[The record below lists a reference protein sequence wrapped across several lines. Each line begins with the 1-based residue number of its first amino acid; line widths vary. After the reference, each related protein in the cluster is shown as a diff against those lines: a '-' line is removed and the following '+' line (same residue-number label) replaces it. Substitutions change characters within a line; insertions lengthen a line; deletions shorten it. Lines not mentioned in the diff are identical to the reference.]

1 MRSALLLVAAI
12 ALAAPAGAQQTASP
26 TAPAMV
32 QAAGST
38 AAAADPV
45 SLDRIREG
53 LRRAENQRLLRGL
66 DLKADFTMR
75 IEEQDRID
83 RLMSKIEVPKAG
95 PVPGGGWYGYEQQR
109 QLFNPVDRP
118 LQQPYAAY
126 NGGQLITVA
135 LENLIGRYAGKKIVN
150 AVQTSA
156 QSRAEMQAR
165 QEVEQSIADYCAS
178 RSDRDFIQLC
188 TSRER

>member
-12 ALAAPAGAQQTASP
+12 ALAAPAGAQQTASQAPDTVQPAGP
-26 TAPAMV
+26 TA
-32 QAAGST
+32 AG
-38 AAAADPV
+38 DLPV

-53 LRRAENQRLLRGL
+53 LRRAQNKRLLRGL
-66 DLKADFTMR
+66 DLKADFSMR

-118 LQQPYAAY
+118 LQQPYAAF

-165 QEVEQSIADYCAS
+165 QEVEQSIADYCAA